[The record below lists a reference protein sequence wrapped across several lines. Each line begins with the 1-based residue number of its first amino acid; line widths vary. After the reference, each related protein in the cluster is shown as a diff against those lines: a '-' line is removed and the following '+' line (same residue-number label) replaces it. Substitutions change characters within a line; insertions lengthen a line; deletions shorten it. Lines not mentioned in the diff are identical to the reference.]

1 MYGSPRLMKSPGTDW
16 VLLHVVYCSLPQII
30 MDPSKSNFK
39 RAAVLTGG
47 NAYRAGGLATPTTPA
62 ASAWYALEIT
72 SS

>member
-1 MYGSPRLMKSPGTDW
+1 MLYIVPSPKLSWT
-16 VLLHVVYCSLPQII
+16 
-30 MDPSKSNFK
+30 PSKSNFK
-39 RAAVLTGG
+39 RAAVLTES